1 MTAAFF
7 TYIPGTPSFCT
18 APRQTKKIRL
28 PVVVAKHEDFFS
40 PVGFREVL
48 VVGMGRLHDELGHA
62 AEEIANESGRNDGL
76 QR

>member
-1 MTAAFF
+1 MTEAFHSAQSQW
-7 TYIPGTPSFCT
+7 TVLHGTAT
-18 APRQTKKIRL
+18 NKKASL

-48 VVGMGRLHDELGHA
+48 VLRMRRTHDELRHA
-62 AEEIANESGRNDGL
+62 AEKTGNERRIHHRQ

>member
-1 MTAAFF
+1 MV
-7 TYIPGTPSFCT
+7 
-18 APRQTKKIRL
+18 PRQTKKICS

-40 PVGFREVL
+40 PVGLREVL
-48 VVGMGRLHDELGHA
+48 VVGMRRLHDELRHA